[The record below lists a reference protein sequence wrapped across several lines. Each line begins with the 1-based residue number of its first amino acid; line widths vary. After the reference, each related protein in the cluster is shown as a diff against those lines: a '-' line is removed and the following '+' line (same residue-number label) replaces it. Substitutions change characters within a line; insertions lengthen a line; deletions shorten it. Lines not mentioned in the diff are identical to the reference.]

1 MVSKKVLKN
10 IGVFAMAVMLA
21 AAPVLAVSANAN
33 EGIAL
38 LSGNDSDPT
47 NSDPTNSDP
56 KPETPAA
63 ANPSPVSQTA
73 KTTITNTNTLRKNP
87 VYSAAG
93 DKLVSSVDGVND
105 AKSVNGVIVATLKAD
120 VLAAFGAATDAT
132 IVVDVHE
139 SNHGP
144 AAERSIN
151 DGLAILAANQVEA
164 VKGPVLDIN
173 AFLNGK
179 KVTDINAPVNIV
191 VGIPESFRQAGY
203 EYAVILVQEGGRVSI
218 LTDEASFDTTLISFN
233 TTGFGVFAIVK
244 APAGSFDSYK

>member
-21 AAPVLAVSANAN
+21 AAPVLAVSANASQQMQQ
-33 EGIAL
+33 GRIATE
-38 LSGNDSDPT
+38 DPGT
-47 NSDPTNSDP
+47 EDPGTVDP
-56 KPETPAA
+56 V
-63 ANPSPVSQTA
+63 VSSSSVGQTV
-73 KTTITNTNTLRKNP
+73 KTTVNTATLRKNP
-87 VYSAAG
+87 IYSAAG
-93 DKLVSSVDGVND
+93 DKLVSSIDGAFV

-120 VLAAFGAATDAT
+120 VLAAFGAGENAT
-132 IVVDVHE
+132 IVVDVAD

-173 AFLNGK
+173 AYLNGK
-179 KVTDINAPVNIV
+179 KVTDIDTPINIM

-218 LTDEASFDTTLISFN
+218 LTDEASFDTTLISVN
-233 TTGFGVFAIVK
+233 TTGFGVFTIVK

>member
-21 AAPVLAVSANAN
+21 AAPVLAVSAN
-33 EGIAL
+33 GSVL
-38 LSGNDSDPT
+38 LRAGVGTDATDT
-47 NSDPTNSDP
+47 TTDT
-56 KPETPAA
+56 KTPAA
-63 ANPSPVSQTA
+63 TSSSPVSQTA
-73 KTTITNTNTLRKNP
+73 KTTTTNTATLRKNP
-87 VYSAAG
+87 VFSAAG
-93 DKLVSSVDGVND
+93 DKLVSSVDGAYK
-105 AKSVNGVIVATLKAD
+105 AKSVNGVIVATIKAD
-120 VLAAFGAATDAT
+120 VLAAFGAGADAT
-132 IVVDVHE
+132 IVVDVLE
-139 SNHGP
+139 TNHGP

-173 AFLNGK
+173 AYLNGQ
-179 KVTDINAPVNIV
+179 KVIDINTPINIV

>member
-21 AAPVLAVSANAN
+21 AAPVLAVSANGA
-33 EGIAL
+33 GAAL
-38 LSGNDSDPT
+38 PAGRAGTEDPGT
-47 NSDPTNSDP
+47 LDPGTPDP
-56 KPETPAA
+56 VVS
-63 ANPSPVSQTA
+63 SPVSQTA
-73 KTTITNTNTLRKNP
+73 KTTTTNTNTLRKNP
-87 VYSAAG
+87 IYSAAG
-93 DKLVSSVDGVND
+93 DKLVSSVDGAFV
-105 AKSVNGVIVATLKAD
+105 AKSVDGVIVATLKAD
-120 VLAAFGAATDAT
+120 VLAAFGAGADAT
-132 IVVDVHE
+132 VVVDVHD

-144 AAERSIN
+144 AAGRSIN

-173 AFLNGK
+173 AYLNGQ
-179 KVTDINAPVNIV
+179 KVTDIDTPINIM

>member
-21 AAPVLAVSANAN
+21 AAPVLAVSANGSSFMRAT
-33 EGIAL
+33 EA
-38 LSGNDSDPT
+38 SDPT
-47 NSDPTNSDP
+47 TSDP
-56 KPETPAA
+56 KPVVTPS
-63 ANPSPVSQTA
+63 SPISTTA
-73 KTTITNTNTLRKNP
+73 KTTAPNTATLRKNP
-87 VYSAAG
+87 VISAAG
-93 DKLVSSVDGVND
+93 DKLVSSVDGAYK
-105 AKSVNGVIVATLKAD
+105 AKSVKGVIVATLKAD
-120 VLAAFGAATDAT
+120 VLAAFGAGANDT
-132 IVVDVHE
+132 IVVDVLE

-151 DGLAILAANQVEA
+151 DGLAILAANQVQA

-173 AFLNGK
+173 AYVNGK
-179 KVTDINAPVNIV
+179 KVTDISAPVNIV

-218 LTDEASFDTTLISFN
+218 LTDLASFDTTLISFN

>member
-21 AAPVLAVSANAN
+21 AAPVLAVSADASSRQMQR
-33 EGIAL
+33 GAGTL
-38 LSGNDSDPT
+38 DPGT
-47 NSDPTNSDP
+47 TQDPV
-56 KPETPAA
+56 TPVT
-63 ANPSPVSQTA
+63 PGSSPVSQTA
-73 KTTITNTNTLRKNP
+73 KTTTTNTATLRKNP
-87 VYSAAG
+87 VFSAAG
-93 DKLVSSVDGVND
+93 DKLVSSVDGAYD
-105 AKSVNGVIVATLKAD
+105 TKSVKGVIVATLKAD
-120 VLAAFGAATDAT
+120 VLAAFGAAADAT

-151 DGLAILAANQVEA
+151 DGLAILAANQVAA

-179 KVTDINAPVNIV
+179 KVTDINTPVNIV

-218 LTDEASFDTTLISFN
+218 LTDEASFDTTLVSFN

>member
-21 AAPVLAVSANAN
+21 AAPVLAVSANGSSFMRTAP
-33 EGIAL
+33 GT
-38 LSGNDSDPT
+38 DPT
-47 NSDPTNSDP
+47 TTDPTTDP
-56 KPETPAA
+56 KPVVTPS
-63 ANPSPVSQTA
+63 SPVSTTA
-73 KTTITNTNTLRKNP
+73 KTTVTNTATLRKNP
-87 VYSAAG
+87 VISAAG
-93 DKLVSSVDGVND
+93 DKLVSSVDGVYD
-105 AKSVNGVIVATLKAD
+105 AKSVKGVIVATLKAD
-120 VLAAFGAATDAT
+120 VLAAFGAGADAT
-132 IVVDVHE
+132 VVVDVHE

-151 DGLAILAANQVEA
+151 DGLAILAANQVQA
-164 VKGPVLDIN
+164 VKGPVLDID
-173 AFLNGK
+173 AYLNGK
-179 KVTDINAPVNIV
+179 KVTDINAPVNLV

-218 LTDEASFDTTLISFN
+218 LTDLASFDNTLVSFN

>member
-21 AAPVLAVSANAN
+21 AAPVLAVSANGA
-33 EGIAL
+33 GVAL
-38 LSGNDSDPT
+38 PTGRAGTADPGT
-47 NSDPTNSDP
+47 ADPGTTDP
-56 KPETPAA
+56 VVST
-63 ANPSPVSQTA
+63 PSPVSQTA
-73 KTTITNTNTLRKNP
+73 KTTTTNTNTLRKNP
-87 VYSAAG
+87 VFSAAG

-120 VLAAFGAATDAT
+120 VLAAFGAGADAT
-132 IVVDVHE
+132 VVVDVHE

-144 AAERSIN
+144 AAERSIY

-173 AFLNGK
+173 AYLNGQ
-179 KVTDINAPVNIV
+179 KVTDISTPVNIV
-191 VGIPESFRQAGY
+191 VGIPESFRQEGY

>member
-21 AAPVLAVSANAN
+21 AAPVLAVSANASQQMRA
-33 EGIAL
+33 GA
-38 LSGNDSDPT
+38 GSDT
-47 NSDPTNSDP
+47 SDT
-56 KPETPAA
+56 ETPAA

-120 VLAAFGAATDAT
+120 VLAAFGAAADAT

>member
-21 AAPVLAVSANAN
+21 AAPVLAVSADASQQMRAGTGTDNP
-33 EGIAL
+33 
-38 LSGNDSDPT
+38 DTD
-47 NSDPTNSDP
+47 
-56 KPETPAA
+56 TPATSGS
-63 ANPSPVSQTA
+63 SPVSQTA
-73 KTTITNTNTLRKNP
+73 KTTTTNTNTLRKNP

-120 VLAAFGAATDAT
+120 VLAAFGASADAA

-151 DGLAILAANQVEA
+151 DGLAILAANQVAA

-179 KVTDINAPVNIV
+179 KVTDINAPINIV

-218 LTDEASFDTTLISFN
+218 LTDVASFDSTLISFN

>member
-21 AAPVLAVSANAN
+21 AAPVLAVSAHTSSRQMQRGA
-33 EGIAL
+33 GTL
-38 LSGNDSDPT
+38 DPGT
-47 NSDPTNSDP
+47 TPDPV
-56 KPETPAA
+56 TPAT
-63 ANPSPVSQTA
+63 PVTPGSSPVSQTA
-73 KTTITNTNTLRKNP
+73 KTTTTNTATLRKNP
-87 VYSAAG
+87 VFSAAG
-93 DKLVSSVDGVND
+93 DKLVSSVDGAYD
-105 AKSVNGVIVATLKAD
+105 TKSVKGVIVATLKAD
-120 VLAAFGAATDAT
+120 VLAAFGAAADAT

-151 DGLAILAANQVEA
+151 DGLAILAANQVAA

-179 KVTDINAPVNIV
+179 KVTDINTPVNIV

-218 LTDEASFDTTLISFN
+218 LTDEASFDTTLVSFN

>member
-21 AAPVLAVSANAN
+21 AAPVLAVSANASQQMRA
-33 EGIAL
+33 GT
-38 LSGNDSDPT
+38 DTDTTDP
-47 NSDPTNSDP
+47 D
-56 KPETPAA
+56 TPATPS
-63 ANPSPVSQTA
+63 PSPVSQTA
-73 KTTITNTNTLRKNP
+73 KTTTTNTATLRKNP

-120 VLAAFGAATDAT
+120 VLAAFGASADAA

-151 DGLAILAANQVEA
+151 DGLAILAANQVAA

-218 LTDEASFDTTLISFN
+218 LTDVASFDSTLISFN

>member
-21 AAPVLAVSANAN
+21 AAPVLAVSANASQQMQQ
-33 EGIAL
+33 GRIATE
-38 LSGNDSDPT
+38 DPGT
-47 NSDPTNSDP
+47 VDPV
-56 KPETPAA
+56 
-63 ANPSPVSQTA
+63 VSSSSVGQTV
-73 KTTITNTNTLRKNP
+73 KTTVNTLTLRKNP
-87 VYSAAG
+87 IYSAAG
-93 DKLVSSVDGVND
+93 DKLVSSVDGAFI
-105 AKSVNGVIVATLKAD
+105 AKSVDGVIVATLKAD
-120 VLAAFGAATDAT
+120 VLAAFGAGADAT
-132 IVVDVHE
+132 VTVDVME
-139 SNHGP
+139 STHGP

-173 AFLNGK
+173 AYLNGK
-179 KVTDINAPVNIV
+179 KVTDIDTPINIM

-218 LTDEASFDTTLISFN
+218 LTDEASFDTTLISVN
-233 TTGFGVFAIVK
+233 TTGFGVFTIVK

>member
-21 AAPVLAVSANAN
+21 AAPVLAVSANGSVQMRAGGGT
-33 EGIAL
+33 EVKT
-38 LSGNDSDPT
+38 SDT
-47 NSDPTNSDP
+47 
-56 KPETPAA
+56 KPSSSA
-63 ANPSPVSQTA
+63 VSQTV
-73 KTTITNTNTLRKNP
+73 KTTVNTATLRKNP
-87 VYSAAG
+87 IYSAAG
-93 DKLVSSVDGVND
+93 DKLVSSVDGAFI
-105 AKSVNGVIVATLKAD
+105 AKSVDGVIVATLKAD
-120 VLAAFGAATDAT
+120 VLAAFGAGADAT
-132 IVVDVHE
+132 VTVDVME
-139 SNHGP
+139 STHGP

-173 AFLNGK
+173 AYLNGK
-179 KVTDINAPVNIV
+179 KVTDIDTPINIM

-218 LTDEASFDTTLISFN
+218 LTDEASFDTTLISVN
-233 TTGFGVFAIVK
+233 TTGFGVFTIVK

>member
-21 AAPVLAVSANAN
+21 AAPVLAVSANGSVQMRA
-33 EGIAL
+33 GD
-38 LSGNDSDPT
+38 GSDT
-47 NSDPTNSDP
+47 TDT
-56 KPETPAA
+56 TPGSSA
-63 ANPSPVSQTA
+63 VSQTV
-73 KTTITNTNTLRKNP
+73 KTTVNTATLRKNP
-87 VYSAAG
+87 IYSAAG
-93 DKLVSSVDGVND
+93 DKLVSSVDGAFV
-105 AKSVNGVIVATLKAD
+105 AKSVDGVIVATLKAD
-120 VLAAFGAATDAT
+120 VLAAFGAGADAT
-132 IVVDVHE
+132 VTVDVTE
-139 SNHGP
+139 TNHGP

-173 AFLNGK
+173 AYLNGQ
-179 KVTDINAPVNIV
+179 KVIDINTPINIM

>member
-21 AAPVLAVSANAN
+21 AAPVLAVSANAASQQMRA
-33 EGIAL
+33 GT
-38 LSGNDSDPT
+38 GTDTTDP
-47 NSDPTNSDP
+47 DPA
-56 KPETPAA
+56 TPGS
-63 ANPSPVSQTA
+63 SPVSQTA
-73 KTTITNTNTLRKNP
+73 KTTTTNTNTLRKNP

-120 VLAAFGAATDAT
+120 VLAAFGASADAA

-151 DGLAILAANQVEA
+151 DGLAILAANQVAA

-179 KVTDINAPVNIV
+179 KVTDINAPINIV

-218 LTDEASFDTTLISFN
+218 LTDVASFDSTLISFN

>member
-21 AAPVLAVSANAN
+21 AAPALAVSANASQQLRAN
-33 EGIAL
+33 SSLGTP
-38 LSGNDSDPT
+38 DPGT
-47 NSDPTNSDP
+47 PDPV
-56 KPETPAA
+56 TPATPS
-63 ANPSPVSQTA
+63 PSPVSQTA
-73 KTTITNTNTLRKNP
+73 KTTTTNTNTIRKNP

-105 AKSVNGVIVATLKAD
+105 AKSVSGVIVATLKAD
-120 VLAAFGAATDAT
+120 VLAAFGADAGATVT
-132 IVVDVHE
+132 VDVHE

-151 DGLAILAANQVEA
+151 DGLAILAANQVAA

-191 VGIPESFRQAGY
+191 VGIPESFRQDGY

-218 LTDEASFDTTLISFN
+218 LTDVASFDSTLISFN

>member
-21 AAPVLAVSANAN
+21 AAPVLAVSAN
-33 EGIAL
+33 GSKL
-38 LSGNDSDPT
+38 LRAGGGTDTTDT
-47 NSDPTNSDP
+47 TTDT
-56 KPETPAA
+56 KTPAA
-63 ANPSPVSQTA
+63 TSSSPVSQTA
-73 KTTITNTNTLRKNP
+73 KTTTTNTATLRKNP
-87 VYSAAG
+87 VFSAAG
-93 DKLVSSVDGVND
+93 DKLVSSVDGAYE
-105 AKSVNGVIVATLKAD
+105 AKSVNGVIVATIKAD
-120 VLAAFGAATDAT
+120 VLAAFGAGADAT
-132 IVVDVHE
+132 IVVDVLE

-173 AFLNGK
+173 AYLNGQ
-179 KVTDINAPVNIV
+179 KVIDINTPVNIV

-218 LTDEASFDTTLISFN
+218 LTDVASFDTTLISFN

-244 APAGSFDSYK
+244 APAGSFDRYK

>member
-21 AAPVLAVSANAN
+21 AAPVLAVSANASQQMQQGRTAT
-33 EGIAL
+33 E
-38 LSGNDSDPT
+38 DPGT
-47 NSDPTNSDP
+47 EDPGTVDP
-56 KPETPAA
+56 V
-63 ANPSPVSQTA
+63 VSSSSVGQTV
-73 KTTITNTNTLRKNP
+73 KTTVNTATLRKNP
-87 VYSAAG
+87 IYSAAG
-93 DKLVSSVDGVND
+93 DKLVSSVDGAFL
-105 AKSVNGVIVATLKAD
+105 AKSVDGVIVATLKAD
-120 VLAAFGAATDAT
+120 VLAAFGAGADAT
-132 IVVDVHE
+132 VTVDVME

-173 AFLNGK
+173 AYLNGK
-179 KVTDINAPVNIV
+179 KVTDIDTPINIM

-218 LTDEASFDTTLISFN
+218 LTDEASFDTTLISVN

>member
-21 AAPVLAVSANAN
+21 AAPVLAVSADASSRQMQR
-33 EGIAL
+33 GAGTL
-38 LSGNDSDPT
+38 DPGT
-47 NSDPTNSDP
+47 TQDPV
-56 KPETPAA
+56 TPVT
-63 ANPSPVSQTA
+63 PGSSPVSQTA
-73 KTTITNTNTLRKNP
+73 KTTTTNTATLRKNP
-87 VYSAAG
+87 VFSAAG
-93 DKLVSSVDGVND
+93 DKLVSSVDGAYD
-105 AKSVNGVIVATLKAD
+105 TKSVKGVIVATLKAD
-120 VLAAFGAATDAT
+120 VLAAFGAAADAT

-151 DGLAILAANQVEA
+151 DGLAILAANQVAA

-173 AFLNGK
+173 AYLNGK
-179 KVTDINAPVNIV
+179 KVTDINTPVNIV

-218 LTDEASFDTTLISFN
+218 LTDEASFDTTLVSFN

>member
-21 AAPVLAVSANAN
+21 AAPVLAVSANGSSFMRAT
-33 EGIAL
+33 EA
-38 LSGNDSDPT
+38 SDPATSDPT
-47 NSDPTNSDP
+47 TSDP
-56 KPETPAA
+56 KPVA
-63 ANPSPVSQTA
+63 SPVSTTA
-73 KTTITNTNTLRKNP
+73 KTTVTNTATLRKNP
-87 VYSAAG
+87 VISAAG
-93 DKLVSSVDGVND
+93 DKLVSSVDGVYD
-105 AKSVNGVIVATLKAD
+105 AKSVKGVIVATLKAD
-120 VLAAFGAATDAT
+120 VLAAFGAGADAAV
-132 IVVDVHE
+132 VVDVHV

-151 DGLAILAANQVEA
+151 DGLAILAANQVQA

-173 AFLNGK
+173 AYVNGK
-179 KVTDINAPVNIV
+179 KVTDINAPINIV
-191 VGIPESFRQAGY
+191 AGIPESFRQAGY

-218 LTDEASFDTTLISFN
+218 LTDLASFDTTLVSFD